1 VGLAG
6 ESWFSDY
13 AGLKASKNEKDV
25 EAAIFAFNW
34 IFPRLSE
41 PTRLESLFFRFELF
55 FKLNFFLKKY

>member
-1 VGLAG
+1 VGSAR

-25 EAAIFAFNW
+25 DDAIFAFNW

-41 PTRLESLFFRFELF
+41 PTRPELF
-55 FKLNFFLKKY
+55 FLFLKY

>member
-1 VGLAG
+1 MGLAR

-25 EAAIFAFNW
+25 DDAIFAFNW

-41 PTRLESLFFRFELF
+41 PTCLELF
-55 FKLNFFLKKY
+55 FLFETY